1 MALENKEIQISVIIP
16 VYDEREENIDE
27 LYSRLTAILSSQGWS
42 YELVFID
49 DGSKDVT
56 FEMLKALHQR
66 DKKVKLVR
74 LKRNFGQAAALLAGF
89 DYARGKI
96 IVTMDSDLQYSPE
109 DIPKLVQK
117 VNEGFDAVSGKR
129 TSRCAP
135 LFTRRI
141 PSYLINIFLSKR
153 AGLKI
158 DYGCSF
164 NAIRREAKEKLKD
177 YGKGGRFIKPLIAK
191 LTKSLAEVEVRQY
204 PRKKGRSQYNLFRL
218 MAMGFDILLNFS
230 LAPSLK
236 NGPLYSIE
244 QIME

>member
-1 MALENKEIQISVIIP
+1 MVSGNKEVQISVIIP
-16 VYDEREENIDE
+16 VYNEGKENIDE
-27 LYSRLTAILSSQGWS
+27 LYSRISATLSSRGWS

-49 DGSKDVT
+49 DGSKKVT
-56 FEMLKALHQR
+56 FEMLRALHQR
-66 DKKVKLVR
+66 DGKVKLVR
-74 LKRNFGQAAALLAGF
+74 LKRNSGQAAALLAGC

-96 IVTMDSDLQYSPE
+96 IVTIDSDLQYFPE
-109 DIPKLVQK
+109 DIPKFVQK

-129 TSRCAP
+129 MSRCAP

-141 PSYLINIFLSKR
+141 PSCLINIFLSKK

-164 NAIRREAKEKLKD
+164 NAIRKEVIWKLKG
-177 YGKGGRFIKPLIAK
+177 YGKRSRFIKPLLAK
-191 LTKSLAEVEVRQY
+191 LAKSLAEVEVRQY
-204 PRKKGRSQYNLFRL
+204 PRKKGRSQYNLFPL
-218 MAMGFDILLNFS
+218 VAMGFDILINFS
-230 LAPSLK
+230 LVPSLK